1 MTEVRIFAMLIS
13 QLDVSKTNDV
23 TLLVEGRE
31 RVHDASSFWTAK
43 CGK

>member
-1 MTEVRIFAMLIS
+1 MIVAVLIR
-13 QLDVSKTNDV
+13 QLDVSETNDV
-23 TLLVEGRE
+23 SLLVEGRE